1 MLPGCFSESFTLLDL
16 GIVKV
21 GLPFG
26 KQPPVAI
33 YANLAKPAG
42 VEGGSTASLFQVW
55 GFEDSACIQ

>member
-1 MLPGCFSESFTLLDL
+1 MLPGCFSESFRLLDL

-26 KQPPVAI
+26 KQPPVAS

-42 VEGGSTASLFQVW
+42 VEGGSTASLFQV
-55 GFEDSACIQ
+55 